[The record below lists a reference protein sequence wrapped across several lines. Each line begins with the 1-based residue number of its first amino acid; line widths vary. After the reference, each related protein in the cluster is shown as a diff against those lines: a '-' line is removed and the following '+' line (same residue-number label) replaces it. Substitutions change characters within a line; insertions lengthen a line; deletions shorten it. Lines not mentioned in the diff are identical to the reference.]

1 MGKFTA
7 YKVQLASLP
16 DGHHEQDFE
25 IDTEFFK
32 NMENRDILSAD
43 IHVHLDLVK
52 KDELYDCTFTVKGM
66 LQVPCDRCLDPL
78 DHEVNTQYHVVVKY
92 GDNYDDGADN
102 LLIIPYS
109 NSFLNVAYI
118 LNDTILLT
126 IPLRHVHPLGKCN
139 RAMAAALNKHRS
151 SGDDDE
157 DMTVDLDEVD
167 AEIAD
172 DSQD

>member
-25 IDTEFFK
+25 IGTEFFR
-32 NMENRDILSAD
+32 NMENRDIISSD
-43 IHVHLDLVK
+43 IYVHLDLIK
-52 KDELYDCTFTVKGM
+52 KDELYDCTFTVKGV
-66 LQVPCDRCLDPL
+66 LQIPCDRCLDPL
-78 DHEVNTQYHVVVKY
+78 EHEVDTEYHVVVKY

-102 LLIIPYS
+102 LLTIPYS
-109 NSFLNVAYI
+109 NSYLNVAYI

-126 IPLRHVHPLGKCN
+126 IPMRHVHPLGKCN

-151 SGDDDE
+151 AGDDDE
-157 DMTVDLDEVD
+157 MAAALDEVD
-167 AEIAD
+167 AEIAED
-172 DSQD
+172 PQD

>member
-66 LQVPCDRCLDPL
+66 LQVPCDR
-78 DHEVNTQYHVVVKY
+78 
-92 GDNYDDGADN
+92 
-102 LLIIPYS
+102 
-109 NSFLNVAYI
+109 
-118 LNDTILLT
+118 
-126 IPLRHVHPLGKCN
+126 
-139 RAMAAALNKHRS
+139 
-151 SGDDDE
+151 
-157 DMTVDLDEVD
+157 
-167 AEIAD
+167 
-172 DSQD
+172 

>member
-1 MGKFTA
+1 LGKFTA

-25 IDTEFFK
+25 IGTEFFK
-32 NMENRDILSAD
+32 NMENRDIISAD
-43 IHVHLDLVK
+43 VHVHLDLVK
-52 KDELYDCTFTVKGM
+52 KNEMYNCTFTVKGM
-66 LQVPCDRCLDPL
+66 LQIPCDRCLDPL
-78 DHEVNTQYHVVVKY
+78 DHEVDTTYHVVVKY

-126 IPLRHVHPLGKCN
+126 IPIRHVHPMGKCN
-139 RAMAAALNKHRS
+139 RAMLAALNRHRS
-151 SGDDDE
+151 TTTDEETAEALDD
-157 DMTVDLDEVD
+157 VD
-167 AEIAD
+167 AQMAD
-172 DSQD
+172 GSDE